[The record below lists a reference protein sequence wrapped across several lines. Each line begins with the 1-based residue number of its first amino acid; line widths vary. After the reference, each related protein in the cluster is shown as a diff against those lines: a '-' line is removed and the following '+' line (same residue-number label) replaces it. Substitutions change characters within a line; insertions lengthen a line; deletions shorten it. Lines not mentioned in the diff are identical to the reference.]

1 MVTNGKQQVM
11 TLWEY
16 VDNITVIALELG
28 ITIQDVYK
36 HRDEFAVLSN
46 VKLCI
51 PVEDVKSVE
60 FYSGNSCGF
69 LPVVSDV
76 LSSGDVIIEGV
87 QV

>member
-1 MVTNGKQQVM
+1 MVTKGEREVM

-16 VDNITVIALELG
+16 VKYISLIALELDV
-28 ITIQDVYK
+28 TIDEVYK
-36 HRDEFAVLSN
+36 HRDEFSVLSN

-87 QV
+87 

>member
-1 MVTNGKQQVM
+1 MVTKGEREVM

-16 VDNITVIALELG
+16 VKYISLIALELDV
-28 ITIQDVYK
+28 TIDEVYK
-36 HRDEFAVLSN
+36 HRDDFAVLSN
-46 VKLCI
+46 VRLCI

-87 QV
+87 

>member
-1 MVTNGKQQVM
+1 MVTKGEREVL

-16 VDNITVIALELG
+16 VKYVSLIALELDV
-28 ITIQDVYK
+28 TIDEVYK

-76 LSSGDVIIEGV
+76 LSSGDIIIGIN